1 MNRILIVV
9 CLVEEFSAGIRLT
22 LFLSWDWYW
31 GSLWTCF
38 GLKVILRLL
47 GRGDAVTCA
56 FLPNP
61 PLPASV
67 FLELYG
73 QYTSPKNSLQTEI
86 CHRKTEDKQ
95 RKLKFTSEVYTD
107 TQHLSHPSKHLCNV
121 WYPSGGARC
130 ALQIISAQ
138 TSTTVLLDAA
148 APRQAVKRWNKL
160 SILLVSITTV
170 KVFNPSPC
178 PAVYSIIET

>member
-9 CLVEEFSAGIRLT
+9 CLVEEFSAGICLT

-56 FLPNP
+56 FLLIP

-107 TQHLSHPSKHLCNV
+107 TQHLSHPSQASLQCVIPFRGSTLCSADHFCTDK
-121 WYPSGGARC
+121 YHCAAGRCCPSSG
-130 ALQIISAQ
+130 S
-138 TSTTVLLDAA
+138 
-148 APRQAVKRWNKL
+148 
-160 SILLVSITTV
+160 
-170 KVFNPSPC
+170 
-178 PAVYSIIET
+178 EEME